1 MKLATIFYQETEQA
15 AIVVEDGY
23 ILIKTI
29 NQYEQTQWPNK
40 TFELITTEMI
50 RDLISWYE
58 QGGCQKLDR
67 YDKVE
72 SDKAQLAP
80 LYRKPRKIWGVGMN
94 YLDEKPKHVSTY
106 LDPVSFM
113 KPDTTIIG
121 MDDAVKIPKGSTNTT
136 AEAELAIII
145 GKRCKEIDQ
154 EEASQYILG
163 YTLALDMTEADIH
176 AENHRYLTRA
186 KSFDTF
192 FSFGSCLLINEVE
205 DVKQLRVATVLNGNV
220 KYEKKVGHMRYD
232 PAYIVAFHSKVMTLL
247 PGDVILT
254 GTPGAVVIRDGD
266 VIEAHMTGTK
276 PLVNAVEQL

>member
-1 MKLATIFYQETEQA
+1 MKLATILYQGNEQA
-15 AIVVEDGY
+15 AIAVEDGY
-23 ILIKTI
+23 VLIETI
-29 NQYEQTQWPNK
+29 NQYEQLQWPN
-40 TFELITTEMI
+40 TVFELITTEVI
-50 RDLISWYE
+50 DDLTSWYE
-58 QGGCQKLDR
+58 QEGCQRLER

-72 SDKAQLAP
+72 GNKAQLAP
-80 LYRKPRKIWGVGMN
+80 LYRRPRKIWGVGMN

-106 LDPVSFM
+106 SDPVSFM

-154 EEASQYILG
+154 SEASYYILG
-163 YTLALDMTEADIH
+163 YTSALDMTEADIH

-192 FSFGSCLLINEVE
+192 FSFGSFLLVNEVE
-205 DVKQLRVATVLNGNV
+205 DVKQLCVATVLNGNV
-220 KYEKKVGHMRYD
+220 TYERKVEQMRYD

-276 PLVNAVEQL
+276 PLVNTVEQL